1 MDHLESIRTF
11 CKVVEAGGFSAAAT
25 KLDMSVARVSKLVND
40 LEQRLGARLLHR
52 TTRTVTVTEIGEQYY
67 HNIRPAVSEIN
78 DVESNL
84 SHLTE
89 QVSGKLKVALPLDYG
104 RIVIAPL
111 MAEFCQRYPELKL
124 ELAFNDALID
134 LVANGYDLALRI
146 SKMKDSTLVARPIS
160 SMRLMAAASPS
171 YLAANSP
178 IEHPKDLSQHQC
190 ICYTVPTTVDTWL
203 FNKGQQKLTV
213 QVPSSLKVNNGDV
226 AAHLAIQGCGVI
238 LQPDFIVQPYVD
250 SGKLEPILESY
261 SSLTFR
267 VYAAYPARQYVP
279 FKVQKL
285 IEFLQ
290 AKLST

>member
-11 CKVVEAGGFSAAAT
+11 CKVVEAGGFSSAANQLGT
-25 KLDMSVARVSKLVND
+25 SVARVSKLVSS

-52 TTRTVTVTEIGEQYY
+52 TTRSVTVTEVGEQYY
-67 HNIRPAVSEIN
+67 HSIRPAVSEIN

-111 MAEFCQRYPELKL
+111 MAEFCQLYPELTL
-124 ELAFNDALID
+124 ELAFNDSLID

-160 SMRLMAAASPS
+160 SMRLMAAASPG
-171 YLAANSP
+171 YLAANP
-178 IEHPKDLSQHQC
+178 AIEYPNDLSQHQC
-190 ICYTVPTTVDTWL
+190 ICYTVPATVDTWL
-203 FNKGQQKLTV
+203 FSKDQREFSVTV
-213 QVPSSLKVNNGDV
+213 PTSLKVNNGDV
-226 AAHLAIQGCGVI
+226 AAQLAKQGCGVI
-238 LQPDFIVQPYVD
+238 LQPDFIVQPYV
-250 SGKLEPILESY
+250 GCGALTPILETY
-261 SSLTFR
+261 SSLTFK
-267 VYAAYPARQYVP
+267 VYAAYPARQFVP

-290 AKLST
+290 QKLD